1 MDSTNPDRWQRLSR
15 ATICGVVALVAACG
29 GDNGA
34 AADDGASSLAGNV
47 YQTKETRNG
56 VPDGILELKSGGK
69 AVVRAPH
76 VLGKESID
84 LSYYLKAGA
93 LDLIEVV
100 EDDTTLVDSG
110 KLQADGCI
118 NFEAM
123 GLLCKK

>member
-1 MDSTNPDRWQRLSR
+1 MDSTNRDRWHWINR

-29 GDNGA
+29 GDNSA
-34 AADDGASSLAGNV
+34 AVDDGASSLAGNV

-56 VPDGILELKSGGK
+56 VPDGILELKPGGK

-76 VLGKESID
+76 VLGKETID

-100 EDDTTLVDSG
+100 DNDTTLVDSG
-110 KLQADGCI
+110 KLQRDGCI